1 MYTTHTY
8 APTTHTCH
16 IHVPYVP
23 YTYIHHTICTYIPQS
38 HTCTTHIYH
47 IHMPYI
53 PYTYTQIET
62 SKLKDYEGTP
72 YARTKINRMKT
83 PTLLGVPT

>member
-1 MYTTHTY
+1 MPKVVSGFPHVCLTY
-8 APTTHTCH
+8 MRLHLQAHAH
-16 IHVPYVP
+16 A
-23 YTYIHHTICTYIPQS
+23 
-38 HTCTTHIYH
+38 
-47 IHMPYI
+47 YI